1 MTELNNQRNSADLA
15 VQIENLKNEM
25 QVSGLLELIRRWQP
39 LRRAAKPI
47 RSKQETSPK
56 KSALLLIKL

>member
-15 VQIENLKNEM
+15 VQIENLKNGK
-25 QVSGLLELIRRWQP
+25 QVSGLMELIQRWQP

-47 RSKQETSPK
+47 RSKQGTSPK
-56 KSALLLIKL
+56 KYQPFY

>member
-47 RSKQETSPK
+47 RSKQETSPI